1 MEARTVFSWEG
12 VNFCSF
18 IPFSKREDFS
28 PFKEEEAETEG
39 DLVAAMAERA
49 TPVPIPPAARAAR
62 ALKSAIRRVRFLTF
76 LFLN

>member
-1 MEARTVFSWEG
+1 

-28 PFKEEEAETEG
+28 PLEVEAEDTEG
-39 DLVAAMAERA
+39 DLVAAMALSA